1 MKLSKEEITYID
13 DYLIKSGVKYW
24 DVRLELLDHII
35 NAVEDLMKQEGYS
48 FNEALL
54 EVHRDF
60 GNQLIEKSLPP
71 KDFLVKG
78 LYQSNSGFKRL
89 MKEKQIQGQKKL
101 ARQIRA
107 LTFESFKSPAIYFE
121 FVILGLFTWLLYPQS
136 MKAATFVL
144 FGVLTIPF
152 LITGFLTLKEKMI
165 RKSLLVNHMAMI
177 SFGIFAP
184 LNIFFNTNSV
194 FNVIENKTIIFYVF
208 VCFFILAYPF
218 LRAQLVLFFKMR
230 RSYKEQF
237 KVLDSVK
244 T

>member
-1 MKLSKEEITYID
+1 MKLTKDEITYID
-13 DYLIKSGVKYW
+13 NYLIKSGVKYS

-54 EVHRDF
+54 EVHRGF
-60 GNQLIEKSLPP
+60 GNQLIEKSIPP

-78 LYQSNSGFKRL
+78 LYQSNNGFKRL

-101 ARQIRA
+101 SRQIRA
-107 LTFESFKSPAIYFE
+107 LTFESFKSPAIYVE
-121 FVILGLFTWLLYPQS
+121 FIILGLFTWMLYLQS
-136 MKAATFVL
+136 MKAATFIL
-144 FGVLTIPF
+144 FGVMIIPF

-177 SFGIFAP
+177 NLGIFAP

-208 VCFFILAYPF
+208 LCFFMLAYPF

-230 RSYKEQF
+230 STYKEHF
-237 KVLDSVK
+237 NTVD